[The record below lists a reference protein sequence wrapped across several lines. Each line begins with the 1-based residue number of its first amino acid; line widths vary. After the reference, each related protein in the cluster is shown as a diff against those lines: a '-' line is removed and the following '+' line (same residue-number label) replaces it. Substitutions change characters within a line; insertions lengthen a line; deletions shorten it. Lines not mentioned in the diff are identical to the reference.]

1 MAGHCLTRTS
11 GVLVLAL
18 LGCVSAAAQPVAQ
31 DQAETNI
38 RAVLMKWT
46 ADFNA
51 RNTAEICDLFAPDLR
66 YDFQGLPE
74 RSYDD
79 ICRLLHTSLTDA
91 GKRYSYSPD
100 IKEIIVFGDLAVVRL
115 TWSLKVRNDGAP
127 GDVTS
132 QEIGLD
138 VFRRQPD
145 GRWKIIRYIAFEA
158 P

>member
-1 MAGHCLTRTS
+1 MMGKALTRTA
-11 GVLVLAL
+11 GALVLAL
-18 LGCVSAAAQPVAQ
+18 LICGPAVAQ
-31 DQAETNI
+31 SPDQADSDI
-38 RAVLMKWT
+38 RAALMKWT

-51 RNTAEICDLFAPDLR
+51 RNLSAVCDLFAPELR

-79 ICRLLHTSLTDA
+79 ICKLLHTSLSDA
-91 GKRYSYSPD
+91 GKRFTYLPPA
-100 IKEIIVFGDLAVVRL
+100 IKEIIVSGNLAVVRL
-115 TWSLKVRNDGAP
+115 TWTLKVRNEGAR

-132 QEIGLD
+132 EEIGLD

>member
-1 MAGHCLTRTS
+1 MMGHYLSKACGALM
-11 GVLVLAL
+11 LVLL
-18 LGCVSAAAQPVAQ
+18 TGFSAVAQ
-31 DQAETNI
+31 SPNQAESDI
-38 RAVLMKWT
+38 RAALMKWT

-51 RNTAEICDLFAPDLR
+51 RNLGEVCDLFAPDLR

-74 RSYDD
+74 RNYDD
-79 ICRLLHTSLTDA
+79 ICKLLHASLSDA
-91 GKRYSYSPD
+91 GKRFTYSPPA
-100 IKEIIVFGDLAVVRL
+100 IKEIIVAGDLAVVRL
-115 TWSLKVRNDGAP
+115 TWTLKVRNESTP

-132 QEIGLD
+132 EEVGLD

>member
-1 MAGHCLTRTS
+1 MMGNVLTRTA
-11 GVLVLAL
+11 GALMLAL
-18 LGCVSAAAQPVAQ
+18 ATCGPVVAQ
-31 DQAETNI
+31 SPDQADSDI
-38 RAVLMKWT
+38 RAALMKWT

-51 RNTAEICDLFAPDLR
+51 RNLGEVCDLFASDLR

-79 ICRLLHTSLTDA
+79 ICKLLHTSLSDA
-91 GKRYSYSPD
+91 TKRFTYLPPA
-100 IKEIIVFGDLAVVRL
+100 IKEIIVSGDLAVVRL
-115 TWSLKVRNDGAP
+115 TWTLKVRNEGGS

-132 QEIGLD
+132 EEVGLD

>member
-1 MAGHCLTRTS
+1 MTGHFLTRT
-11 GVLVLAL
+11 GGALVLAL
-18 LGCVSAAAQPVAQ
+18 LISGPAVAQ
-31 DQAETNI
+31 SPDQADSDI
-38 RAVLMKWT
+38 RAALMKWT

-51 RNTAEICDLFAPDLR
+51 RNLGEVCDLFAPDLR

-74 RSYDD
+74 RSYND
-79 ICRLLHTSLTDA
+79 ICKLLHTSLSDA
-91 GKRYSYSPD
+91 SKRFTYLPPA
-100 IKEIIVFGDLAVVRL
+100 IKEIMVSGDLAVVRL
-115 TWSLKVRNDGAP
+115 TWTLKVRNEGAS

-132 QEIGLD
+132 EEVGLD

>member
-1 MAGHCLTRTS
+1 MTAHYLTRTS
-11 GVLVLAL
+11 GALVLAL
-18 LGCVSAAAQPVAQ
+18 LGVSAAAQPLAQ
-31 DQAETNI
+31 DQAETDI
-38 RAVLMKWT
+38 RAALMKWT

-74 RSYDD
+74 RGYDD
-79 ICRLLHTSLTDA
+79 ICKLLHTSLSDA
-91 GKRYSYSPD
+91 GKRFTYSPPA
-100 IKEIIVFGDLAVVRL
+100 INEIIVSGDLAVVRL
-115 TWSLKVRNDGAP
+115 IWTLSVRDEGTPDN
-127 GDVTS
+127 VTS
-132 QEIGLD
+132 REIGLD